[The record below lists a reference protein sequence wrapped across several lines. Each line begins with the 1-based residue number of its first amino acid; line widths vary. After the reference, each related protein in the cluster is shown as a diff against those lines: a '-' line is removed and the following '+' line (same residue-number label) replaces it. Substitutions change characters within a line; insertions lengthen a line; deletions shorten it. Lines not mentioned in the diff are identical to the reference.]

1 MEKVINISWSNQ
13 TKLITVVTL
22 IFLVIL
28 FYYLISN
35 GYLRESVLTSA
46 VLVLIIGVLAY
57 FAMQAPMSIKL
68 TESKIIINKLIG
80 TIEIAYTDI
89 KAVGEYSFD
98 QGDIRV
104 MGSGGFFGYTGSFKN
119 KVFGNYTAYVGNT
132 RQAFFIQTKEG
143 KYFVI
148 SCDKREETLDCI
160 NNEINH

>member
-13 TKLITVVTL
+13 VKLITGGTL

-35 GYLRESVLTSA
+35 GYLRVSVLTST
-46 VLVLIIGVLAY
+46 VLILTIGVLIY
-57 FAMQAPMSIKL
+57 FAIQAPMSIKL

-80 TIEIAYTDI
+80 TVEIAYTDI
-89 KAVGEYSFD
+89 KEVGEYGFD
-98 QGDIRV
+98 QNDIRV

-119 KVFGNYTAYVGNT
+119 KVFGNYMAYVGDT
-132 RQAFFIQTKEG
+132 RQAFFIHTKEG

-148 SCDKREETLDCI
+148 SCDKREEVI
-160 NNEINH
+160 NRLSDQYRK